1 MLTRL
6 KFSTQLKQIGQV
18 YLRKCSDLTTTK
30 NHCRVVESENHA
42 ENQYNGGE
50 HFKYKT
56 QQHTENLLSE
66 QKFTDE
72 QTSSTI
78 EKIQIISS
86 DFVKNQLETMSEVSR
101 DVMGQWPMKSESE
114 LAGQGQSRLK
124 NAHFNKVSST
134 KFSKI
139 IGNCV

>member
-1 MLTRL
+1 MLSRL
-6 KFSTQLKQIGQV
+6 KFCAQFRKIGQV
-18 YLRKCSDLTTTK
+18 YARKCTDSTPSK
-30 NHCRVVESENHA
+30 NLSRVIENENHA

-56 QQHTENLLSE
+56 KKQTENLLSE
-66 QKFTDE
+66 QKFTDG

-101 DVMGQWPMKSESE
+101 DVMGQWPIESESE
-114 LAGQGQSRLK
+114 LAGQGQARLK
-124 NAHFNKVSST
+124 NGRFNKVRA
-134 KFSKI
+134 I
-139 IGNCV
+139 